1 MIHKSI
7 VCLFIY
13 VNVKYEVTNTFNYHN
28 KMNNHINHYM
38 NIMCDI
44 NNNKK

>member
-13 VNVKYEVTNTFNYHN
+13 VNVKYEVMSTFNYYN
-28 KMNNHINHYM
+28 KMNNHIINHYM
-38 NIMCDI
+38 NKLLCVI
-44 NNNKK
+44 